1 MRNLTTRFTG
11 SATETIDAVSVDH
24 PLERGEVLKAS
35 DLVIA
40 RRPKSEGPAITDIH
54 AAVGLGRPASTAPGP
69 AAA

>member
-11 SATETIDAVSVDH
+11 IAMETIDAVSVDH
-24 PLERGEVLKAS
+24 PVERGEVLKAS

-40 RRPKSEGPAITDIH
+40 RRPKSEGPAITDIR
-54 AAVGLGRPASTAPGP
+54 AAAGLGGPASAAPGP